1 MRENPYLWE
10 PEAECGATMKGGRA
24 PILLSCLWKDLPV
37 SRWPLAI
44 FIMSVLC
51 PHCFLLWKSQ
61 QFVSVNVRCCMCR
74 IESELSQSAVERG
87 ETNSDQDCAL
97 WSEGSGGRSCI
108 WERSLM
114 QCNREVVK
122 RKQLETDQLEAIEMA
137 RGWRPDHRGEGETVG
152 RDCGEGMMDRT
163 RASLSDLREKST
175 HVFELIP
182 LVVGAFT
189 VWLLLAS
196 SG

>member
-1 MRENPYLWE
+1 MYWSYLQGPIYPGCLGQKGVQAVELSVLKPEQLVTLCLPEAVDCPDLWNSMCRGLEMRENPYLWE

-97 WSEGSGGRSCI
+97 
-108 WERSLM
+108 
-114 QCNREVVK
+114 
-122 RKQLETDQLEAIEMA
+122 
-137 RGWRPDHRGEGETVG
+137 
-152 RDCGEGMMDRT
+152 
-163 RASLSDLREKST
+163 
-175 HVFELIP
+175 
-182 LVVGAFT
+182 
-189 VWLLLAS
+189 
-196 SG
+196 